1 VSEARL
7 AAVEA
12 RAASATEAVDVRLVS
27 AALEASG
34 LAISIRDADGEVLYA
49 SPRARA
55 LFAEDSPDAPDREE
69 RSVDGHAFWLER
81 RRFLYD
87 GVALRVSAAIDVEAQ
102 RRLQDELY
110 QRAYFD
116 PLTQL
121 PNRDLCDQAVADLTA
136 AGKGA
141 PAFALAIIEVE
152 KFTQINAVHGDSA
165 GDILLQRI
173 AERIGYALE
182 PDEWL
187 GRCGG
192 DEFCLILAGPPDG
205 EIYRERIGALVARLA
220 DPFLVDGVEI
230 FSSAKAGLS
239 LWPKDDAGS
248 EGLWRK
254 ARAALAEAKREVGAR
269 VRAYDPEMEQAQLRR
284 GKLESNLRAAI
295 RDRRI
300 GCAFQPKFDFRAG
313 VVDSLEV
320 LMRWRDEEDQW
331 NSPGDFL
338 DVAHRI
344 GLMNDITQLVF
355 ESVLESL
362 DDIAQYFRPG
372 LHLGFNIAAR
382 QAGDARFMRRF
393 AEQLAASGQAHRFVI
408 ELTEEAFLP
417 TTQFQT
423 RILPMLR
430 EIGARISID
439 DFGSG
444 FSSLAMLADITAD
457 ELKVDRSLITDIDK
471 KPRNQTLLRATE
483 SIGAALG
490 MEVMVEGIETQAEI
504 DYIREHT
511 KIRVAQGYFFGRPVV
526 VESTK
531 VSMGFTGPRKYSA
544 QRERMETQ
552 LRVIERREA

>member
-1 VSEARL
+1 MSDALPGVL
-7 AAVEA
+7 EA
-12 RAASATEAVDVRLVS
+12 RAATGTVDARLIS

-34 LAISIRDADGEVLYA
+34 LALAIRDGRGEIIYG
-49 SPRARA
+49 SPRARV
-55 LFAEDSPDAPDREE
+55 LFGDDAPDAPDREE
-69 RSVDGHAFWLER
+69 RAVDGHVLWLER
-81 RRFLYD
+81 RRFLFD
-87 GVALRVSAAIDVEAQ
+87 GDAMRVGASVDVDSH

-121 PNRDLCDQAVADLTA
+121 PNRDLCDQAIVDL
-136 AGKGA
+136 AGAGPGA

-152 KFTQINAVHGDSA
+152 KFSQINAVHGESA
-165 GDILLQRI
+165 GDTLLRRI
-173 AERIGYALE
+173 AERIGYALT

-192 DEFCLILAGPPDG
+192 DEFCLILSGPPEV
-205 EIYRERIGALVARLA
+205 EIYRERVGALVARLA
-220 DPFLVDGVEI
+220 DPYLVDGVEI
-230 FSSAKAGLS
+230 FASAKAGVS
-239 LWPKDDAGS
+239 LWPKDDAAAD
-248 EGLWRK
+248 GLWRK

-269 VRAYDPEMEQAQLRR
+269 VRSYDPEMEQEQLRR
-284 GKLESNLRAAI
+284 GKLELNLRAAI

-300 GCAFQPKFDFRAG
+300 GCAFQPKVDFRAG
-313 VVDSLEV
+313 IVDSLEV
-320 LMRWRDEEDQW
+320 LMRWRDDDGRW

-338 DVAHRI
+338 DAAHRV

-355 ESVLESL
+355 DAVLESL
-362 DDIAQYFRPG
+362 DEVAEHFRPG

-393 AEQLAASGQAHRFVI
+393 AEQLVASGQAHRFVL

-417 TTQFQT
+417 ATQFQT
-423 RILPMLR
+423 RVLPMLR
-430 EIGARISID
+430 DIGARISID

-457 ELKVDRSLITDIDK
+457 ELKVDRSLITGIDK

-490 MEVMVEGIETQAEI
+490 MEVMVEGVETEAEL
-504 DYIREHT
+504 DYIKAHT
-511 KIRVAQGYFFGRPVV
+511 KIRVAQGYLLGRPVV
-526 VESTK
+526 LENTK
-531 VSMGFTGPRKYSA
+531 RSMGYSGPRPFSA
-544 QRERMETQ
+544 QRERTETHS
-552 LRVIERREA
+552 RVIERREG

>member
-1 VSEARL
+1 VNEALPVVLEAAPASETLDA
-7 AAVEA
+7 
-12 RAASATEAVDVRLVS
+12 RLVS

-34 LAISIRDADGEVLYA
+34 LAIAIRDGQGEIVYA
-49 SPRARA
+49 SPRARV
-55 LFAEDSPDAPDREE
+55 LFGQDAVDAPDREE
-69 RSVDGHAFWLER
+69 RSLDGHAFWLER
-81 RRFLYD
+81 SRFLYD
-87 GVALRVSAAIDVEAQ
+87 GDVLRVSAAIDVEAQ

-121 PNRDLCDQAVADLTA
+121 PNRDLCDQAVVDLTSA
-136 AGKGA
+136 GA
-141 PAFALAIIEVE
+141 PAFALAIVEVE
-152 KFTQINAVHGDSA
+152 KFSQINAVHGDAA
-165 GDILLQRI
+165 GDVLLQRI
-173 AERIGYALE
+173 AERIGYALGN
-182 PDEWL
+182 DEWL

-192 DEFCLILAGPPDG
+192 DEFCLILSGPP
-205 EIYRERIGALVARLA
+205 EVEVYRDRVGALVARLA
-220 DPFLVDGVEI
+220 DPYLVDGVEI
-230 FSSAKAGLS
+230 FASAKAGLS
-239 LWPKDDAGS
+239 LWPNDDAAS
-248 EGLWRK
+248 DGLWRK

-269 VRAYDPEMEQAQLRR
+269 VRSYEPEMEQAQLRR

-320 LMRWRDEEDQW
+320 LMRWRDEDGRW

-338 DVAHRI
+338 DVAHRV

-355 ESVLESL
+355 ESVLESF
-362 DDIAQYFRPG
+362 DEIAEYFKPG
-372 LHLGFNIAAR
+372 LHVGFNIAAR

-393 AEQLAASGQAHRFVI
+393 AEQLQASGHAHRFML

-417 TTQFQT
+417 ATQFQT

-430 EIGARISID
+430 EIGAKISID

-526 VESTK
+526 LESTK
-531 VSMGFTGPRKYSA
+531 RSMGFTSPRKYNA
-544 QRERMETQ
+544 QRERQETQ